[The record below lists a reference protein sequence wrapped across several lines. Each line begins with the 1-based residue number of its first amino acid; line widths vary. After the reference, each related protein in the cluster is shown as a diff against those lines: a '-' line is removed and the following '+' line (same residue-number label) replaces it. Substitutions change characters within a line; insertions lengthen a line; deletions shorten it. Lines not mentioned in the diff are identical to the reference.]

1 MKTLLNTLII
11 LAVMAAIS
19 GGFYLAFNNTTLG
32 FEGGER
38 GEREELSEDGD
49 RPAPLEGFTEREGG
63 EDDEDEMGAFGILE
77 AFGTLVKV
85 TAFGTIAYWLQ
96 KAFQTANKKR
106 SPAASPQA

>member
-38 GEREELSEDGD
+38 GEIGEDSD
-49 RPAPLEGFTEREGG
+49 RPAPPEGFTEREGG
-63 EDDEDEMGAFGILE
+63 EDDEEEMGVFGILE

-85 TAFGTIAYWLQ
+85 TIVGAIAYWLQ
-96 KAFQTANKKR
+96 KAVQTANKKKQA
-106 SPAASPQA
+106 AASPQV